1 MSLIDNKPKTKN
13 MNNQKKAEEIYQYL
27 RNNKGYEIARA
38 SFLRQLEWEGSSPLE
53 SAMAN
58 SYAMLMVANG
68 GNKEE
73 AIQFI
78 LKVYKPE
85 NLVKLLS
92 VAASENEPSQELINE
107 ILK

>member
-1 MSLIDNKPKTKN
+1 

-27 RNNKGYEIARA
+27 RNHKGYEIAKA
-38 SFLRQLEWEGSSPLE
+38 SFLKQLEWEGNSPLE

-73 AIQFI
+73 AVQFI

-85 NLVKLLS
+85 NLAKLLK
-92 VAASENEPSQELINE
+92 VAASNQEPSVELVNE
-107 ILK
+107 ILN